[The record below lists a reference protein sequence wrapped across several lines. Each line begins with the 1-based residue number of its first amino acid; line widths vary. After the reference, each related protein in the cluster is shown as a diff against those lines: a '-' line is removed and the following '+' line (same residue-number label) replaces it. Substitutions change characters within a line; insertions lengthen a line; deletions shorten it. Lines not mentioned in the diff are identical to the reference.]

1 MNAPELRLMTPNFEL
16 LGVIDNYESM
26 QWTRKL
32 YEIGDVEIHINLYK
46 NSAALLT
53 PGMIVFM
60 DEARAGI
67 IENVSIEEAKAG
79 VTVVAKGKQLKA
91 LVSRRITVPDA
102 KAEDQFFGYDRFPD
116 ATAQEADAPAE
127 SVIKHYAAAHLVN
140 PEDKNRCVPQ
150 LLLSEDQ
157 SRGMDMRWQSR
168 FEALSDVFKGIGEYS
183 GMGYDITLDLAEKKF
198 IFDVICGQN
207 KTSISEHTNPI
218 IFSSVFG
225 NISSSNYIEDT
236 ANWVNTAYAG
246 GAGEDEE
253 RLIHTVFEAQPTAG
267 IERRETFLDCGSID
281 NIEDLKYEASYRMSS
296 RTINKTIN
304 GVIAQSGP
312 FAYMQD
318 WDLGDVV
325 TIQNSALGIE
335 TDERITEV
343 KESYEQNKFSV
354 QPTFG
359 ARQKNLLDEIRT
371 VQAVR

>member
-79 VTVVAKGKQLKA
+79 VTVVAKGKQLKS
-91 LVSRRITVPDA
+91 LVSRRITVPDT

-140 PEDKNRCVPQ
+140 PEDKNRCIPQ

-207 KTSISEHTNPI
+207 KTSVSEHTNPI
-218 IFSSVFG
+218 VFSSVFG
-225 NISSSNYIEDT
+225 NISSS
-236 ANWVNTAYAG
+236 
-246 GAGEDEE
+246 
-253 RLIHTVFEAQPTAG
+253 
-267 IERRETFLDCGSID
+267 
-281 NIEDLKYEASYRMSS
+281 KY
-296 RTINKTIN
+296 T
-304 GVIAQSGP
+304 
-312 FAYMQD
+312 
-318 WDLGDVV
+318 
-325 TIQNSALGIE
+325 
-335 TDERITEV
+335 
-343 KESYEQNKFSV
+343 
-354 QPTFG
+354 
-359 ARQKNLLDEIRT
+359 
-371 VQAVR
+371 